1 LVLVSEDQARE
12 LAHEAMTSTLLR
24 NGKFGLQKV
33 LLCYIEKSW
42 HCFQP
47 TILYWLETPRKAKTF
62 KKKLRKEFANI
73 CALHSTRP
81 GN

>member
-47 TILYWLETPRKAKTF
+47 TILY
-62 KKKLRKEFANI
+62 
-73 CALHSTRP
+73 
-81 GN
+81 